1 MPVIFIVISNSV
13 YGWIKA
19 GQKTKFDK
27 RYFSVDF
34 TRTDHSKVAS
44 AFGLKTWKVEKPID
58 LNKTIWEQITDGQ
71 EQISVGGKLMNSRA
85 YVACLLYTSPSP
97 RDS

>member
-1 MPVIFIVISNSV
+1 MGDGSFGFAVGELETAIRLKLPIIFIVISNSV

-34 TRTDHSKVAS
+34 TRTDHAKVAS
-44 AFGLKTWKVEKPID
+44 AFGLKTWKVEQREKQP
-58 LNKTIWEQITDGQ
+58 GQ
-71 EQISVGGKLMNSRA
+71 NDTWPTPFLGLSW
-85 YVACLLYTSPSP
+85 
-97 RDS
+97 